1 MLDIEKAYNKNFAK
15 LNEKLP
21 KGVNRFFIKMLQR
34 LFHEKTFNDIH
45 AKNHYKTNLD
55 FVDSMVEN
63 LGIRYMVEPN
73 ELGNIPSIGRVLVI
87 ANHITGASDAFTLV
101 QLIANARENRKVKLM
116 VNGMLMGVK
125 QAEGILIP
133 VDNISGNITKKS
145 FQAINTALQNEE
157 AVVIFPA
164 GIVSR
169 LSWQGIKDLPWK
181 ASFLKIAKKNH
192 TPILPIRIEARNS
205 ILFYL
210 VSLILPMKFSGLM
223 LPREFAISGTL
234 PPLHYHIGKV
244 IPPASFCDKKIQINE
259 YVEMFYKH
267 LYNLGTKKGELLQTQ
282 NTIIPTTSKMLLKAE
297 VARAEQ
303 LGRTSDNK
311 RIILAD
317 VEHTT
322 SLIRELGRAREISF
336 RAIGGG
342 TGKTKD
348 NDLYDDYYK
357 HLILWDDEDLEI
369 VGAYRIGETQD
380 IVKHRG
386 MQGLYTYNF
395 STYDKNFQNYIDK
408 SVELGRSFILPKYWG
423 SRALDNLWQ
432 GVGAY
437 LAKHHNIIYTY
448 GTVTINA
455 DTPKK
460 AVAALVYFYSRYF
473 SSQEKIMTAKT
484 PYIMSEK
491 YKTEFDALFH
501 APTYKENFIILKQY
515 LKSLNTAI
523 PTLFKQY
530 TELYEEGAVRFL
542 DFSVNDAL
550 HGVVEG
556 FIMADNSKMKESK
569 RKRYIKKYLTNLP
582 Q

>member
-21 KGVNRFFIKMLQR
+21 KSVNRFFIKMLQK

-45 AKNHYKTNLD
+45 AKNHYQKNLD

-63 LGIRYMVEPN
+63 LGIRYLVEPN
-73 ELGNIPSIGRVLVI
+73 EVSNIPSTGRILVI

-116 VNGMLMGVK
+116 VNGMLMGIT

-145 FQAINTALQNEE
+145 LQAINTALQNEE

-169 LSWQGIKDLPWK
+169 LSWQGIRDLPWK

-192 TPILPIRIEARNS
+192 TPIVPVHIEARNS

-223 LPREFAISGTL
+223 LPREFAIAGDL
-234 PPLHYHIGKV
+234 PPLQYHIGKV
-244 IPPASFCDKKIQINE
+244 IPPSSFSDKNISINE
-259 YVEMFYKH
+259 YVKMFYTH
-267 LYNLGTKKGELLQTQ
+267 LYNLGTKKAELLQTQ
-282 NTIIPTTSKMLLKAE
+282 NTIIPPTNKMLLKAE
-297 VARAEQ
+297 VAQAEQ

-317 VEHTT
+317 AKHATA
-322 SLIRELGRAREISF
+322 LIRELGRTREISF

-342 TGKTKD
+342 TGKTRD
-348 NDLYDDYYK
+348 NDLYDEYYK
-357 HLILWDDEDLEI
+357 HIILWDDEDLDI
-369 VGAYRIGETQD
+369 VGAYRIGEVKE
-380 IVKHRG
+380 IVEQRG
-386 MQGLYTYNF
+386 MEGLYTYQLCHCDSAF
-395 STYDKNFQNYIDK
+395 DRYIDK
-408 SVELGRSFILPKYWG
+408 SAELGRSFIQPKYWG

-437 LAKHHNIIYTY
+437 LAKHPNIIYTY

-455 DTPKK
+455 DTPKE

-473 SSQEKIMTAKT
+473 SYDESFMLAKT
-484 PYIMSEK
+484 PYIMSDTQK
-491 YKTEFDALFH
+491 KEFDALFN
-501 APTYKENFIILKQY
+501 ASDYKENFTILKQY
-515 LKSLNTAI
+515 LRDLGTAV

-542 DFSVNDAL
+542 DFSVNNDL

-556 FIMADNSKMKESK
+556 FIIADNSKMKASK
-569 RKRYIKKYLTNLP
+569 RKRYIKNFEV
-582 Q
+582 